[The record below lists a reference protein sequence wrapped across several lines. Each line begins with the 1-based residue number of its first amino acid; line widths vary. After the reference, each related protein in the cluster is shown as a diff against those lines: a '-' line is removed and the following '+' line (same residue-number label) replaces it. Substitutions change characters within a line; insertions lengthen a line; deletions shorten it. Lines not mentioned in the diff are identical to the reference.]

1 MLERSW
7 AGKLTRSN
15 LGLSC
20 VICGKIPAQ
29 MHHVR
34 AIKELKSRKHLDWF
48 TMQMAAINRKQVPLC
63 REHHVLLHHNKL
75 TPVER
80 EMFVNGCAQLS
91 TAKKLVGNKKSLR
104 PSFSFYL

>member
-20 VICGKIPAQ
+20 VICGRIPAQ

-34 AIKELKSRKHLDWF
+34 TIKELQSRKHLDWF
-48 TMQMAAINRKQVPLC
+48 TMQMTAINRKQVPLC
-63 REHHVLLHHNKL
+63 RDHHAKLHQNKL

-80 EMFVNGCAQLS
+80 QLFANGCAQLVA
-91 TAKKLVGNKKSLR
+91 AKKPAGSRV
-104 PSFSFYL
+104 